1 MKSLL
6 VLLALLPLGVAYYQ
20 LDNAIDPIKMLYSY
34 TGIGAISLL
43 LLSLA
48 PSTCKRVCGQNWL
61 RFRKTIGLLSFVYA
75 LLHVSIFI
83 VLDSE
88 FDFITIFEKS
98 LKKPFIYVGLIA
110 FVIVLLMA
118 LTSTKKL
125 FARFST
131 YHKAVYLALTLA
143 LLHSF
148 WAQKVAGVF
157 EYGIV
162 FVGVLLLGERIGLG
176 KNPHNCLIYLT
187 FLYKNNKMYKILV
200 KDM

>member
-1 MKSLL
+1 LKSLL

-118 LTSTKKL
+118 LTSTKN
-125 FARFST
+125 F
-131 YHKAVYLALTLA
+131 
-143 LLHSF
+143 LHAFQHTTKQS
-148 WAQKVAGVF
+148 
-157 EYGIV
+157 IS
-162 FVGVLLLGERIGLG
+162 L
-176 KNPHNCLIYLT
+176 
-187 FLYKNNKMYKILV
+187 
-200 KDM
+200 

>member
-1 MKSLL
+1 MKIFLI
-6 VLLALLPLGVAYYQ
+6 LLALLPLGVAYYQ
-20 LDNAIDPIKMLYSY
+20 LDNAIDPIKMLYAY

-43 LLSLA
+43 LLSLI
-48 PSTCKRVCGQNWL
+48 PSSCKRICTINWL
-61 RFRKTIGLLSFVYA
+61 RYRKTIGLLAFVYT
-75 LLHVSIFI
+75 LLHVSVFV

-88 FDFITIFEKS
+88 LDFMSIFEKS

-110 FVIVLLMA
+110 FIIVLLMA
-118 LTSTKKL
+118 LTSFKKL
-125 FARFST
+125 FAKFSQ

-162 FVGVLLLGERIGLG
+162 TVGLVLLGERVWAW
-176 KNPHNCLIYLT
+176 KKRY
-187 FLYKNNKMYKILV
+187 M
-200 KDM
+200 